1 MRPDDARLRA
11 AVEPVRR
18 LPGEEDDPE
27 PTTGTALCLSG
38 GGFRAMLFHA
48 GVLWRMVETGHLA
61 RLDRISSVS
70 GGSITAAQLGLRW
83 ESLRLGSEGAAQR
96 FEHEVIEPLRELA
109 RHTIDVQ
116 AVIVGLATLGAIGE
130 HVAGAYRDR
139 LFAGRT
145 LQDLPD
151 APRFV
156 INATNVGS
164 GALWRFSK
172 EYMADWRVG
181 CIESPDV
188 ELAVAVAC
196 SSAFPPVL
204 SPYRLDVQD
213 ATWTTEPAN
222 DLTGPEFRDEA
233 VLSDGGVY
241 DNLGLET
248 AWKRCRTV
256 LVSDAGGLMAP
267 DADPAADWALHT
279 LRVLKVIDNQVR
291 TLRKRQIIGALT
303 AGTRDGVYLG
313 IRSDITHYEA
323 PDALPCPA
331 AKTLALADTP
341 TRLARLDDE
350 RQRRLINWGYAIC
363 DAGLRAHVD
372 PGLDAPGGFPYA
384 EAGVGGSAL

>member
-1 MRPDDARLRA
+1 MRPEDARLRA

-18 LPGEEDDPE
+18 LPGEENEPDPKS
-27 PTTGTALCLSG
+27 GTALCLSG

-48 GVLWRMVETGHLA
+48 GVLWRLVETGHLA
-61 RLDRISSVS
+61 QVDRISSVS
-70 GGSITAAQLGLRW
+70 GGSITAGQLGLRW
-83 ESLRLGSEGAAQR
+83 ERLRLGSHGAAER
-96 FEHEVIEPLRELA
+96 FEREVVEPLRELA
-109 RHTIDVQ
+109 RHTIDVR
-116 AVIVGLATLGAIGE
+116 AVIVGLATLGTIGE
-130 HVAGAYRDR
+130 HVAAAYRNR
-139 LFAGRT
+139 LFAEHT

-151 APRFV
+151 SPRFV
-156 INATNVGS
+156 INATNMGS

-172 EYMADWRVG
+172 AYMADWRVG
-181 CIESPDV
+181 RIASPDV

-222 DLTGPEFRDEA
+222 DLTGREFRDEA

-291 TLRKRQIIGALT
+291 TLRKRQIVGALS
-303 AGTRDGVYLG
+303 AGTREGVYLG
-313 IRSDITHYEA
+313 IRSDISHYEA

-331 AKTLALADTP
+331 ALTLALADTP

-350 RQRRLINWGYAIC
+350 RQERLINWGYAIC
-363 DAGLRAHVD
+363 DAGLRAHVE
-372 PGLDAPGGFPYA
+372 PELEPPAGFPYPG
-384 EAGVGGSAL
+384 AGIGQVG